1 MDRLDKLRPAA
12 SFGLL
17 TGPDML
23 STLSAHKLSVLFFSD
38 QQFIRMP
45 MLQFFGS
52 RSLRAPLTVLV
63 AVLFLLAGCAGNGGN
78 GEAEVQIEEGDRSP
92 AIEGASALITSPGDS
107 AVVDSPNVEAVVE
120 AENFE
125 TGVQTDTDR
134 ADQIANSENGQH
146 FHLILDNEPYMA
158 NYEAGEPFDLGE
170 LESGAHTLVA
180 FPSRSY
186 HESVKSDTSY
196 DYITFFV
203 GEESGESMLNTEDP
217 AIIYSRP
224 KGTYSGSGAERIM
237 LDFYL
242 HNVELSEDGYRARYT
257 ISSTGQ
263 EGGELASITLTEW
276 APAFVTGLESG
287 TYEVQLQLL
296 DENGNVVDG
305 PFNDT
310 TREITVKQGESA

>member
-1 MDRLDKLRPAA
+1 MSL
-12 SFGLL
+12 GLL
-17 TGPDML
+17 TRSDVL
-23 STLSAHKLSVLFFSD
+23 STLSAHKSSALFSSD
-38 QQFIRMP
+38 QQFIDKP
-45 MLQFFGS
+45 MLQSFGL
-52 RSLRAPLTVLV
+52 RPVRAPLTILV
-63 AVLFLLAGCAGNGGN
+63 GMLFLLAGCGGNGGN
-78 GEAEVQIEEGDRSP
+78 GEMDVQIEEGERSP
-92 AIEGASALITSPGDS
+92 AIEGASALITSPADS
-107 AVVDSPNVEAVVE
+107 AVVDSPNVDAVVE

-134 ADQIANSENGQH
+134 ADQLATSEKGQH

-158 NYEAGEPFDLGE
+158 NYNAGEPFDIGE
-170 LESGAHTLVA
+170 LEPGAHTLVA

-203 GEESGESMLNTEDP
+203 GEESGEAMLNTEDP

-242 HNVELSEDGYRARYT
+242 HNVELSEDGYQARYT
-257 ISSTGQ
+257 IRSPRQ

-296 DENGNVVDG
+296 DENGDVVDG

-310 TREITVKQGESA
+310 TREITVKQGEST